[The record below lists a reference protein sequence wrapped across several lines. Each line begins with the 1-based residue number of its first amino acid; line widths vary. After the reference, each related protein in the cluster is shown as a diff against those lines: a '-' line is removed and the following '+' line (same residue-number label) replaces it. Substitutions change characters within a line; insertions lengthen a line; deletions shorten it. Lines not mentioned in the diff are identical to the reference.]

1 MTFAQQCITI
11 GMCALGT
18 MITRFLPFIL
28 FQPGKELPSYVKYLG
43 RALPSAIF
51 AMLVVYCIRNVN
63 FTGSTYGIPEL
74 AGIALTTAVH
84 FWKRQMLLS
93 MAAGTIFYMI
103 LVQFVFI

>member
-1 MTFAQQCITI
+1 MTFVQQCITI
-11 GMCALGT
+11 GICALGT

-28 FQPGKELPSYVKYLG
+28 FQPGKKLPPFVKYLG

-63 FTGSTYGIPEL
+63 FTGGTYGIPEL

-84 FWKRQMLLS
+84 IWKRQMLLS